1 MSVKE
6 RLPVLAKTTDGF
18 KIAEADLKLRGPG
31 EMLGRNQSGVP
42 DLKFGRLE
50 DDLDLIRQA
59 REIAGK
65 LI

>member
-1 MSVKE
+1 M
-6 RLPVLAKTTDGF
+6 
-18 KIAEADLKLRGPG
+18 DLKLRGPG

-59 REIAGK
+59 RDLAAGF
-65 LI
+65 LTGEMGRRG

>member
-1 MSVKE
+1 VVQIIA
-6 RLPVLAKTTDGF
+6 P
-18 KIAEADLKLRGPG
+18 IAEADLKLRGPG

-50 DDLDLIRQA
+50 EDLDLIRQA

-65 LI
+65 LV

>member
-1 MSVKE
+1 VVQIIA
-6 RLPVLAKTTDGF
+6 P
-18 KIAEADLKLRGPG
+18 IAEADLKLRGPG
-31 EMLGRNQSGVP
+31 EMLGRIQSGVP

-65 LI
+65 LV

>member
-1 MSVKE
+1 MLME
-6 RLPVLAKTTDGF
+6 TTDGF